1 MVSSDTRILL
11 PVHPGT
17 LALEP
22 TSFVFARAKFERTGP
37 LNHCSVKARH
47 GLWLKRKDGQCFY

>member
-1 MVSSDTRILL
+1 MVSSDTRILS

-22 TSFVFARAKFERTGP
+22 TSFVFARAKFEGTGP

-47 GLWLKRKDGQCFY
+47 GL